1 MPKPAQ
7 PTTPASL
14 LPAPLR
20 SKISQLPWAVLGLG
34 LLITTGITIQNVL
47 FNRRY
52 HEQVELALLNDVADA
67 VINKINAYSANV
79 ASISAMAEAHGSLSP
94 ESFRSY
100 LEQLRKAQQLPQGTL
115 GLGYARY
122 VPQADKSTFEASLM
136 ATYGQAIQIH
146 PAGLRPAYAPLTVL
160 QAMGHHSH
168 QDIGLDLL
176 SEPNSRAALIQ
187 AVTSG
192 RPVLSAKLEESQN
205 ASTQE
210 ASEEVILYTVI
221 RRDPKTLNTSQ
232 PNKLGNVWGWA
243 SSPIL
248 IEEMMEAAQRNI
260 NNPNLP
266 GSTVMLFDGERPS
279 HFRRL
284 YDPTDSFGTPRL
296 SDPNYQKIK
305 VGGRTWLVGV
315 QLTRQ
320 LPGPDGLHWSQAVIL
335 AVGSL
340 LSALAAMLSR
350 ELLLSHRRTVE
361 ALNQLSATTEDL
373 AIASAVFEATVE
385 GVVITNSEGLVL
397 SLNQSFTQLT
407 GYTNINLRGKSL
419 GVLRSGKHKPS
430 FYEQLWQE
438 LLQKGSMHREIWNR
452 CKDGSVRLHD
462 VSITTVTDKLLR
474 PLHHVAM
481 YRDITERHAEQQSIL
496 HQATHDALTGL
507 ANRTVLVDR
516 LEQAVAMAQ
525 RYGSTVGLMFMDLD
539 GFKAVNDT
547 YGHVVGDQLLIA
559 VSRRLETFLRKTDTV
574 CRQGGDEFILML
586 PHAPDLE
593 TLMGLA
599 ERIQADLRK
608 PFTSVPG
615 TEELRISVS
624 IGVARW
630 PEHGSDTDAV
640 MQAADRAMYQSKR
653 SANKNPVLAD
663 CPSEPAAGPWPAPRH
678 RPAPEPPANLR
689 RPVVDPDGVK
699 TAPSG
704 NIASGLDA
712 GHA

>member
-1 MPKPAQ
+1 MSIPAQ

-52 HEQVELALLNDVADA
+52 HEQAELALLDDVADA

-94 ESFRSY
+94 KSFRSY

-160 QAMGHHSH
+160 QAMGHHSR

-192 RPVLSAKLEESQN
+192 KPVLSAKLEESQN
-205 ASTQE
+205 GSANQAT
-210 ASEEVILYTVI
+210 EVILYTVI
-221 RRDPKTLNTSQ
+221 RRDPKALDPSQ
-232 PNKLGNVWGWA
+232 PNELGNVWGWT

-248 IEEMMEAAQRNI
+248 IEEMMEATQRNI

-266 GSTVMLFDGERPS
+266 GSTVVLFDGERPS
-279 HFRRL
+279 HFGRL
-284 YDPTDSFGTPRL
+284 YDPMDSFGTPKLR
-296 SDPNYQKIK
+296 DPNYQRIQ

-315 QLTRQ
+315 QLTRE

-335 AVGSL
+335 ALGSL
-340 LSALAAMLSR
+340 LSALAAMVSR
-350 ELLLSHRRTVE
+350 ELLLSHRRTVD

-373 AIASAVFEATVE
+373 AIASAVFEGTVE
-385 GVVITNSEGLVL
+385 GVVITNTEGLVL

-419 GVLRSGKHKPS
+419 GVLRSGKHKSS

-452 CKDGSVRLHD
+452 CKDGSIRLHD

-481 YRDITERHAEQQSIL
+481 FRDITERHAEQQTIL

-586 PHAPDLE
+586 PHASDFE

-599 ERIQADLRK
+599 ERIQADLKK

-615 TEELRISVS
+615 NEELRISVS

-630 PEHGSDTDAV
+630 PEHGSDTDAL
-640 MQAADRAMYQSKR
+640 MQAADRAMYQSKK

-663 CPSEPAAGPWPAPRH
+663 CPSEPVAGPWPSPRH
-678 RPAPEPPANLR
+678 RPAPEPPANLL

-699 TAPSG
+699 KVPSG